1 MYADT
6 KPRVIKC
13 SDMWIVCDEDHIMT
27 SWTADCP
34 NGLSFMPNF
43 YGYWNDLRSDSNLR
57 YFIIDK
63 SDHQKMEK
71 YWKTCDSHEQRA
83 HFTKKLMSNLTVFMH
98 TMRYESQIY
107 VRSIPAAPACSN
119 LENRVFTDEI
129 LEIVPI
135 VLRQQGTPISDN
147 HELLQ
152 KFRGFWKIGVDHL
165 YNSITL
171 TEFEQVLDLFGI
183 NKQLITIVE
192 DPGHDSGRTEM
203 REHGGYNKVL
213 SPNCTNHFIS
223 LRYIMNKTVAIR
235 KMCEFYYSTTRG
247 TTDIFLVSFSGD
259 DTISEGK
266 YRKTWEFF
274 EISEF
279 RNFFLDP
286 EKPMSSLPVWMARV
300 FIQIGFAER
309 FFKDE
314 QPGNFLRIQQILAN
328 CLLFLVPKDRTT
340 VTEQFLNSILL
351 GGPQFSLNLTDLKP
365 KNEPTEEQKELIK
378 NAQKMKENAERRLAD
393 VKEKKKAKKAKN
405 LKK

>member
-1 MYADT
+1 MYSDS
-6 KPRVIKC
+6 KSRVIKC

-43 YGYWNDLRSDSNLR
+43 YGYWNDLRSDSSLR

-71 YWKTCDSHEQRA
+71 YWKTCDTHEQRA
-83 HFTKKLMSNLTVFMH
+83 HFTRKLMSNVTVFMH

-119 LENRVFTDEI
+119 LENRIFTDEI
-129 LEIVPI
+129 LEIIPI

-183 NKQLITIVE
+183 SKQLVTIVE

-203 REHGGYNKVL
+203 REHGGYNKIL
-213 SPNCTNHFIS
+213 APNCTVILDPYQAVLYVFQALVPGVNWKTEKCPLHENCLKMLKIKILEVLREMIEVRENHFIS

-247 TTDIFLVSFSGD
+247 TTDIFLVSFS
-259 DTISEGK
+259 
-266 YRKTWEFF
+266 
-274 EISEF
+274 
-279 RNFFLDP
+279 
-286 EKPMSSLPVWMARV
+286 
-300 FIQIGFAER
+300 
-309 FFKDE
+309 DE
-314 QPGNFLRIQQILAN
+314 QSENCLRIQQILAN

-340 VTEQFLNSILL
+340 VTEQFLNSILH
-351 GGPQFSLNLTDLKP
+351 GEPQFALNLTDLKP

-378 NAQKMKENAERRLAD
+378 NAQRMKEIAERRLAE